1 MWTWNPICAG
11 HCQHWRRQGH
21 GVCVWTS
28 IFTSSK
34 WGKKRSNYYN
44 QCYTWTRWYF
54 TSLSTVQMA
63 VFLTSQRAFTGHAI
77 SLQIPFKLLKIQ
89 PASCLLSI
97 ILWPLSPH
105 LYFWWKPNFRFLPN
119 QGTLLSEKK
128 KKNWAIY
135 AFDQK
140 HLKCAQKQ
148 PSQKEKRTAA

>member
-1 MWTWNPICAG
+1 M
-11 HCQHWRRQGH
+11 
-21 GVCVWTS
+21 CVNVKSYLCRSLPALKETGP
-28 IFTSSK
+28 
-34 WGKKRSNYYN
+34 WGLCMNFNFYFIQVRKKRSNYYN

-119 QGTLLSEKK
+119 QGTLLSGKK
-128 KKNWAIY
+128 YWAIY